1 MIRTLLALCAL
12 ALVLLAAAPAGAQ
25 EFFARVPVTH
35 VAYYGPVVVPE
46 PVAVA
51 YAPVPVVAY
60 FRAPVVAYYRAPAVA
75 YYPAP
80 VCGPVPAYVT
90 ARPVI
95 VRQRVYVPGQPVR
108 NALRVLA
115 P

>member
-1 MIRTLLALCAL
+1 MNRKLIALCVLALALC
-12 ALVLLAAAPAGAQ
+12 VTAPAGAQ
-25 EFFARVPVTH
+25 EFFARVPTTH
-35 VAYYGPVVVPE
+35 VAYYGPVVVPA
-46 PVAVA
+46 PVVLSGPVV
-51 YAPVPVVAY
+51 YAP
-60 FRAPVVAYYRAPAVA
+60 APVVAYYRAPVVA

-80 VCGPVPAYVT
+80 VCGPVPAYVA

-108 NALRVLA
+108 NVLRVLA